1 MSIITRGKRIGLGGL
16 VLILLAAATSLNG
29 CAFARHNDPASSAPS
44 TTGQSVVAG
53 VIGAAMG
60 GGATNN
66 EHAKEML
73 NALSAAD
80 RDVHNA
86 EQSGDSNAQMQ
97 AGMKML
103 GTLVRGGSPHVI
115 PIAHDVLKTLLP
127 KIAAGLPRNS
137 TSSSSGSLGGIG
149 ASSAHATYG
158 RTGSSTLLMTV
169 ADLANMAGLAAA
181 ANLTTTMNVE
191 SDDDDGYQKNVDV
204 NGHRVHEKWTND
216 GKRSDLTE
224 IVDNRYEVSV
234 EGSGVAMDLAVGAL
248 RSIDMTKFQ
257 ALGAAPRAHDSSKR

>member
-1 MSIITRGKRIGLGGL
+1 MSIIMGVMRIALSGL
-16 VLILLAAATSLNG
+16 VLIPLAAATSLTG
-29 CAFARHNDPASSAPS
+29 CAFVHRDDPGGSAPS
-44 TTGQSVVAG
+44 TTGRSVVAG

-73 NALSAAD
+73 NALSSAD
-80 RDVHNA
+80 RDIHNA
-86 EQSGDSNAQMQ
+86 ERSGDSNAQMQ

-103 GTLVRGGSPHVI
+103 VTIVRGGRPHAT

-127 KIAAGLPRNS
+127 KTAAGLPRDA
-137 TSSSSGSLGGIG
+137 TSSSSGSLSGIA

-158 RTGSSTLLMTV
+158 RTGSSTLDVTV
-169 ADLANMAGLAAA
+169 ADLANMGGLAAA
-181 ANLTTTMNVE
+181 ANLATTMDVE
-191 SDDDDGYQKNVDV
+191 SDEDGSYEKNVDV

-216 GKRSDLTE
+216 GERSDLTE
-224 IVDNRYEVSV
+224 IVDNRYAVSI
-234 EGSGVAMDLAVGAL
+234 EGSGVALNSAVEAL

-257 ALGAAPRAHDSSKR
+257 ALGAASNRSMQH